1 MTPEE
6 REKHIQE
13 LTILRKCFLGEV
25 VSVPTYRRAEA
36 LTAAISALEREG
48 QMEARLR
55 WIAKYSGI
63 EGFSTE
69 GPDVHML
76 TWDVQIENGT
86 EDKNLTEDESFAGFC
101 HMVDKAMEASD
112 D

>member
-1 MTPEE
+1 MTNEE
-6 REKHIQE
+6 RQRH
-13 LTILRKCFLGEV
+13 LLCLRWLRDMTA
-25 VSVPTYRRAEA
+25 SVQPERPA

-69 GPDVHML
+69 EPDVHML

-86 EDKNLTEDESFAGFC
+86 EDKNPTEDESFTAFC
-101 HMVDKAMEASD
+101 RMVDKAMEESD
-112 D
+112 G